1 MKKKGTNVKYT
12 IPRKSPSPKKGS
24 SSRKGPTPAEQDY
37 LRKKPERKIRLMKE
51 GKCIQCESDQHVI
64 AECAEYAKIQ
74 AENRKRVEA
83 QGKRWI
89 SWEEKKAQ

>member
-1 MKKKGTNVKYT
+1 
-12 IPRKSPSPKKGS
+12 
-24 SSRKGPTPAEQDY
+24 
-37 LRKKPERKIRLMKE
+37 MKE
-51 GKCIQCESDQHVI
+51 GKCIQCESDHHVI

>member
-1 MKKKGTNVKYT
+1 
-12 IPRKSPSPKKGS
+12 
-24 SSRKGPTPAEQDY
+24 
-37 LRKKPERKIRLMKE
+37 MKE

-89 SWEEKKAQ
+89 SWEEKKAQQQAKNKPRHVQVTRRVESVVNLPLKDNEIRSRTNTDFSEV